1 MTMERN
7 DFLPVSKRDM
17 EERGWDYYDF
27 LYIVGDAYVDHP
39 SFGHAIISRVLEAH
53 GYRVAICPQPDWHSA
68 EPLKA
73 YGRPRLGVLVSAGNI
88 DSMVNHYTVNKKR
101 RHDDAYSPENK
112 AGHRPDRAT
121 IVYCNRARE
130 AFGKIPILIGGV
142 EASLRRFAHY
152 DYWDD
157 KVRRSI
163 LIDSGADI
171 LMYGMGERQMV
182 ELADMLNMGVDVGDI
197 VTVPGTCFVSSSADG
212 YKEIPSYEDCVS
224 DKRAYA
230 ISCREQYEEQNPY
243 LGEPL
248 AQKHG
253 DKYLIQ
259 LPPQRPLETR
269 ELDEVA
275 DLPYMRNYHPMYK
288 KSGGIKAI
296 EEIKFSL
303 SMNRG
308 CYGNCN
314 FCALAFHQ
322 GRMVTSRSDE
332 SLIKEAKQMIKEPDF
347 KGYIHDVG
355 GPTANFRDLACA
367 KQAKYGACK
376 NKHCLYPEPCK
387 NMKIDHRRYLNL
399 LRKLRKLPGVKKVF
413 VRSGIR
419 FDYLLADKDDT
430 FFRELLK
437 YHVSGQLRV
446 APEHVSDNVLKY
458 MGKPSRKV
466 YDRFMDKFHQLND
479 EMRLNQFAVPYLM
492 SSHPGSTMRDA
503 IKLAE
508 YLNEHR
514 INPDQVQDF
523 YPTPGTISTCMYYT
537 GLDPMTMK
545 PVYVP
550 KSRKEKEAQ
559 RALLQ
564 FRRPENYETV
574 KQALIENGREDLIGF
589 GPRCL
594 IKPFKETYNKENKY
608 KGKGDKHGNASQRKG
623 SFSKNQGRNERGG
636 KGASGKG
643 NKPGTRGNSGRRG
656 SGKSCIRKK

>member
-1 MTMERN
+1 MN
-7 DFLPVSKRDM
+7 DDFLPVSKRDM
-17 EERGWDYYDF
+17 RRRGWDYYDF

-39 SFGHAIISRVLEAH
+39 SFGHAIISRLLESR

-68 EPLKA
+68 EPIKA
-73 YGRPRLGVLVSAGNI
+73 YGMPRLGVLISAGNI

-101 RHDDAYSPENK
+101 RHDDAYSPGNE
-112 AGHRPDRAT
+112 AGHRPDRAV
-121 IVYCNRARE
+121 IVYSNRARE

-157 KVRRSI
+157 CVRRSI
-163 LIDSGADI
+163 MFDSGADI
-171 LMYGMGERQMV
+171 LMYGMGERQIV
-182 ELADMLNMGVDVGDI
+182 ELADMLKLGVPVGDM
-197 VTVPGTCFVSSSADG
+197 VTVPGTCFISDYADG
-212 YKEIPSYEDCVS
+212 YMEIPSYEDCVK

-230 ISCREQYEEQNPY
+230 ISCRMQYEEQNPY
-243 LGEPL
+243 LGRAL
-248 AQKHG
+248 AQRHG

-259 LPPQRPLETR
+259 LPPQPPLEEY
-269 ELDEVA
+269 ELDAVA
-275 DLPYMRNYHPMYK
+275 ELPYTRNYHPMYK

-296 EEIKFSL
+296 EEVKFSL

-308 CYGNCN
+308 CYGSCN
-314 FCALAFHQ
+314 FCSLAFHQ
-322 GRMVTSRSDE
+322 GRIVTSRSDE
-332 SLIKEAKQMIKEPDF
+332 SLIREAELMTKDADF

-355 GPTANFRDLACA
+355 GPTANFRDLACE

-376 NKHCLYPEPCK
+376 NKHCLYPEPCV
-387 NMKIDHRRYLNL
+387 NMRVDHTRYLNL
-399 LRKLRKLPGVKKVF
+399 LRRLRKLQGVKKVF

-446 APEHVSDNVLKY
+446 APEHISDNVLRY

-466 YDRFMDKFHQLND
+466 YDRFIEKFEALNDDMQLN
-479 EMRLNQFAVPYLM
+479 QYAVPYLM
-492 SSHPGSTMRDA
+492 SSHPGSTMREA
-503 IKLAE
+503 IRLAE

-514 INPDQVQDF
+514 ITPEQVQDF

-550 KSRKEKEAQ
+550 KSAKEKAAQ

-564 FRRPENYETV
+564 FRKPENYETV
-574 KQALIENGREDLIGF
+574 KKALIENGREDLIGF
-589 GPRCL
+589 KQKCL
-594 IKPFKETYNKENKY
+594 IKPFKENLS
-608 KGKGDKHGNASQRKG
+608 KGKGDKNGNAAKGKG
-623 SFSKNQGRNERGG
+623 SLGKNKGRDERRG
-636 KGASGKG
+636 KGIKGKG
-643 NKPGTRGNSGRRG
+643 NKSGTGGNSRGRG
-656 SGKSCIRKK
+656 SGKSGVRKK

>member
-1 MTMERN
+1 MTMTKLN
-7 DFLPVSKRDM
+7 KQDFLPVSKRDM
-17 EERGWDYYDF
+17 DKRGWDYYDF
-27 LYIVGDAYVDHP
+27 LYICGDAYVDHP
-39 SFGHAIISRVLEAH
+39 SFGHAIISRILEAH
-53 GYRVAICPQPDWHSA
+53 GYRVALCPQPDWHSA
-68 EPLKA
+68 EQLKA
-73 YGRPRLGVLVSAGNI
+73 YGVPRLGVLVSAGNI

-112 AGHRPDRAT
+112 SGHRPDRAT

-163 LIDSGADI
+163 LVDSGADI
-171 LMYGMGERQMV
+171 LMYGMGERQII
-182 ELADMLNMGVDVGDI
+182 EIADILNSGASVGDI
-197 VTVPGTCFVSSSADG
+197 VTVAGTCFMSESCDG
-212 YKEIPSYEDCVS
+212 YKIIPSYEECAS
-224 DKRAYA
+224 DKKAYA
-230 ISCREQYEEQNPY
+230 ISCREQYLEQNPY
-243 LGEPL
+243 TGEPL

-259 LPPQRPLETR
+259 LPPQPPLTEY
-269 ELDEVA
+269 ELDEVSE
-275 DLPYMRNYHPMYK
+275 LPYMRNYHPMYK

-296 EEIKFSL
+296 EEVKFSL

-332 SLIKEAKQMIKEPDF
+332 SLIREAKLIIKDPDF

-367 KQAKYGACK
+367 KQAKSGACK

-387 NMKIDHRRYLNL
+387 NMKISHKRYLNL

-413 VRSGIR
+413 IRSGIR
-419 FDYLLADKDDT
+419 FDYLIADKDDT

-458 MGKPSRKV
+458 MGKPSRKI
-466 YDRFMDKFHQLND
+466 YDRFMDKFHELND

-503 IKLAE
+503 IRLAE

-564 FRRPENYETV
+564 FKRPENYETV
-574 KQALIENGREDLIGF
+574 RRALIENGREDLIGF
-589 GPRCL
+589 APRCL
-594 IKPFKETYNKENKY
+594 IKPYNKGENKNGNAV
-608 KGKGDKHGNASQRKG
+608 KGKGSLGQNKG
-623 SFSKNQGRNERGG
+623 RDERRG
-636 KGASGKG
+636 KGVKGKG
-643 NKPGTRGNSGRRG
+643 YKSGTRGNTGRRG
-656 SGKSCIRKK
+656 SGKSGIRKK

>member
-1 MTMERN
+1 MEKN
-7 DFLPVSKRDM
+7 DFLPVSKEDM
-17 EERGWDYYDF
+17 QKRGWDYYDF
-27 LYIVGDAYVDHP
+27 LYIIGDAYVDHP
-39 SFGHAIISRVLEAH
+39 SFGHAIISRLLESR
-53 GYRVAICPQPDWHSA
+53 GYRVAICAQPDWHSA
-68 EPLKA
+68 EPLKKF
-73 YGRPRLGVLVSAGNI
+73 GKPRLGVLVTAGNI

-171 LMYGMGERQMV
+171 LMYGMGERQIT
-182 ELADMLNMGVDVGDI
+182 ELADMLNMGIEVENMI
-197 VTVPGTCFVSSSADG
+197 TVPGTCFISSSADG
-212 YKEIPSYEDCVS
+212 YKEIPSFEECVS

-230 ISCREQYEEQNPY
+230 ISCREQYLEQNPY
-243 LGEPL
+243 TGEAL

-253 DKYLIQ
+253 DRYLIQ
-259 LPPQRPLETR
+259 NPPQPPLQTY

-275 DLPYMRNYHPMYK
+275 QLPYMRNYHPMYK
-288 KSGGIKAI
+288 ASGGIKAI
-296 EEIKFSL
+296 EEVKFSL

-308 CYGNCN
+308 CYGSCS

-322 GRMVTSRSDE
+322 GRIVTSRSDE
-332 SLIKEAKQMIKEPDF
+332 SIIKEAKLMIKDPDF

-367 KQAKYGACK
+367 KQSEYGACRDK
-376 NKHCLYPEPCK
+376 RCLWPQPCK
-387 NMKIDHRRYLNL
+387 NMRIDHTRYLKL
-399 LRKLRKLPGVKKVF
+399 LRKLRALPGVKKVF
-413 VRSGIR
+413 IRSGIR
-419 FDYLLADKDDT
+419 FDYLMADKDDT
-430 FFRELLK
+430 FFRELIK
-437 YHVSGQLRV
+437 YHTSGQLRV
-446 APEHVSDNVLKY
+446 APEHVSDNVLRY
-458 MGKPSRKV
+458 MGKPPRRV
-466 YDRFMDKFHQLND
+466 YDSFMDKFYKLND
-479 EMRLNQFAVPYLM
+479 EMRLNQYAVPYLM
-492 SSHPGSTMRDA
+492 SSHPGSTMKDA

-514 INPDQVQDF
+514 INPEQVQDF

-537 GLDPMTMK
+537 GLDPFTMK

-550 KSRKEKEAQ
+550 RSKKEKEAQ

-564 FRRPENYETV
+564 FTKPENYETV
-574 KQALIENGREDLIGF
+574 RRALVECGREDLIGF
-589 GPRCL
+589 APRCL
-594 IKPFKETYNKENKY
+594 IKPFKEDFNKDKKVY
-608 KGKGDKHGNASQRKG
+608 KGKGDKHGNASEGKR
-623 SFSKNQGRNERGG
+623 SFSKNKGRNEGRG
-636 KGASGKG
+636 KKTSGARNKSGAGG
-643 NKPGTRGNSGRRG
+643 NTGRRG
-656 SGKSCIRKK
+656 SGKSGIRKK